1 MYFLIKKFLEY
12 DKNFFIY
19 LKDYL
24 CQIKIFLLNMLK
36 LLKIQGFLLKFQ
48 IFFLIS
54 QKQDLFFCLNYQI
67 PDFSM
72 FFQVKWQ
79 ISKYNSRSKKICLQS
94 KNYPEFFI
102 KIKTILSQLKFKNKI
117 Y

>member
-1 MYFLIKKFLEY
+1 MS
-12 DKNFFIY
+12 DKNFFTEHV
-19 LKDYL
+19 
-24 CQIKIFLLNMLK
+24 KIVKNSRFFV
-36 LLKIQGFLLKFQ
+36 KIPD
-48 IFFLIS
+48 FFLIS